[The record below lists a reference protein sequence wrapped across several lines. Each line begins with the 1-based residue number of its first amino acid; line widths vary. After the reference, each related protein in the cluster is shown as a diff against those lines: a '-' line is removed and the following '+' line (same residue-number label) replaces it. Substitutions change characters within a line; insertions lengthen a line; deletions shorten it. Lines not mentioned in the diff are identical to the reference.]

1 MMKKIGLLLSV
12 LMLVSCAPQP
22 TPDLK
27 ATETAIAHNVLAT
40 LTAQVP
46 TPTLTP
52 EATNTPE
59 PTSTPKPTNTP
70 KPTST
75 PEATST
81 PTVTSTPTATP
92 KPTATPTPT
101 ATATPEPTATPEAT
115 ATPEEWQVYE
125 SLDGNFTL
133 AYPSSW
139 EIEEEGVNSVTLQP
153 PGPELAR
160 VAFLKGGAMLYDKD
174 DEENVRTVVI
184 LLAESYGDR
193 PGWRGFRVMDKG
205 VWKGSVYKG
214 YFCEYLVYKEESL
227 EEDQPLRSR
236 EVHILAADSVV
247 LFGYSRLMSE
257 DFTAEDYETIE
268 TMLESIR
275 VK

>member
-1 MMKKIGLLLSV
+1 MKKLGLLISV
-12 LMLVSCAPQP
+12 LVLVSCAPQP

-52 EATNTPE
+52 EATDTPE
-59 PTSTPKPTNTP
+59 PTSTPKPT
-70 KPTST
+70 S
-75 PEATST
+75 
-81 PTVTSTPTATP
+81 
-92 KPTATPTPT
+92 
-101 ATATPEPTATPEAT
+101 TPEAT

-214 YFCEYLVYKEESL
+214 YFCEYLVYKEEFSR
-227 EEDQPLRSR
+227 EDQPMRSR
-236 EVHILAADSVV
+236 HVEILAADSVV
-247 LFGYSRLMSE
+247 LFGYGRFMSE

-268 TMLESIR
+268 TMLESIK